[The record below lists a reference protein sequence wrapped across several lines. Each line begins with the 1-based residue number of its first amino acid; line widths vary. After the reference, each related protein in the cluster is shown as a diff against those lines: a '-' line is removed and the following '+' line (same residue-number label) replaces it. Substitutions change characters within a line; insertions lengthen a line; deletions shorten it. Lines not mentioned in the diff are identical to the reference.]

1 MKSGFIAITGKA
13 NAGKST
19 LVNSLVG
26 EKVSIVSHKPQT
38 TRNKISGILNGE
50 KNGEEFQAI
59 FIDTPGLHRA
69 KNALSEYMM
78 LEAGSVNESADAAIY
93 VLACDKE
100 PDKYDDERIRALA
113 CSPIPFILAVNKC
126 DVADPEFVPQRID
139 RYKDVEGIAA
149 IIPISARTGKN
160 LDMLLDEIVKVL
172 PEGRRYYDEDVYTD
186 KNMRFMAAEIIRE
199 KALYNL
205 SDEVPYGIGV
215 NINKYSVQENGVTEI
230 DADVICEKKAH
241 KPIIIGKGGAM
252 LKKIGSDAR
261 FELEKL
267 TGGRVYLTLW
277 VRVKPD
283 WRDDGSVMRMLGY
296 DKKNL
301 Q

>member
-1 MKSGFIAITGKA
+1 MKSGFIAVTGKA

-19 LVNSLVG
+19 LVNTLVG

-38 TRNKISGILNGE
+38 TRNKIFGILNGD
-50 KNGEEFQAI
+50 GYQAV
-59 FIDTPGLHRA
+59 FIDTPGLHRP

-78 LEAGSVNESADAAIY
+78 QEAEGANEGVDAAIY

-100 PDKYDDERIRALA
+100 PDGHDDEHIAALA
-113 CSPIPFILAVNKC
+113 KSPVPFILAVNKC
-126 DVADPEFVPQRID
+126 DVVDAEVVPLRIA
-139 RYKDVEGIAA
+139 RYKDVKGITA
-149 IIPISARTGKN
+149 IVPVSARTGKN
-160 LDMLLDEIVKVL
+160 VDVIKNEILKVL
-172 PEGRRYYDEDVYTD
+172 PEGERYFDEDMYTD

-215 NINKYSVQENGVTEI
+215 NINKYSVGENGVTEI
-230 DADVICEKKAH
+230 DADIICEKRAH
-241 KPIIIGKGGAM
+241 KPIIIGKGGSM

-261 FELEKL
+261 FELERL
-267 TGGRVYLTLW
+267 VGGKVFLTLW
-277 VRVKPD
+277 VRIKPD

-296 DKKNL
+296 DPKKL
-301 Q
+301 K